1 MHEEILGEK
10 DKEGLDMVLY
20 TYMFLSAI
28 DEMRT
33 RPGISLFIDCTIIH
47 SICVYILNWLGFTS
61 NY

>member
-47 SICVYILNWLGFTS
+47 SVYVYI
-61 NY
+61 YI

>member
-10 DKEGLDMVLY
+10 EKEGLDMVLY
-20 TYMFLSAI
+20 TYMFLS

-33 RPGISLFIDCTIIH
+33 SPGISLFIDCTIIH